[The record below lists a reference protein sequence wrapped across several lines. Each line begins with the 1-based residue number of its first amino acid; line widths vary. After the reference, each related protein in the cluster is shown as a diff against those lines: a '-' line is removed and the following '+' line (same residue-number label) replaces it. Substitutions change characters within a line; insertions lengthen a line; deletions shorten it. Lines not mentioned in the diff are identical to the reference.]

1 MAPESKL
8 TLCFVERV
16 QCYLIV
22 FCISSGKFGLW
33 LDGDLNQGR
42 SQRCSTYAN
51 EPLAPEEDFVMK
63 TLECWAFV

>member
-1 MAPESKL
+1 MKIKKKNPIFSI
-8 TLCFVERV
+8 C
-16 QCYLIV
+16 
-22 FCISSGKFGLW
+22 SGKFGLW

-51 EPLAPEEDFVMK
+51 EPLAPEEDFVIK

>member
-1 MAPESKL
+1 MFTSPNTLQRKL
-8 TLCFVERV
+8 KKYFFI
-16 QCYLIV
+16 Y
-22 FCISSGKFGLW
+22 FFSGKFGLW

-51 EPLAPEEDFVMK
+51 EPLAPEEDFVIK